1 MRRKIGRCTDILR
14 TKQISKK
21 KENKMKEKEYI
32 TKKELKT
39 EYGWNDSL
47 IFAFL
52 SPNSA
57 NKWKKEE
64 VEMVMESKAFQTS
77 FPKFLERRRKRKERE
92 EKRKEEERKR
102 EEEKKERDE
111 IAEFLSHF
119 DIGEMIERGKRIE
132 RRFVI
137 HVGPT
142 NSGKTYHAIQA
153 LKKAE
158 SGVYLGPLRLLALE
172 MFDSLNSQ
180 GFPCNLLTGEEKEC
194 VNEAKF
200 TASTIEMADYGKH
213 YEVAIIDEAQLIFDP
228 SRGGNWTKAILLLD
242 AEEIHICVAPEG
254 LKIISDLI
262 DEMGHPQE
270 IIEHERLAPLKFN
283 GVIKNISK
291 VKKGDALITFSRKG
305 VLSIAAE
312 LERLGVKAS
321 VIYGALPPASRREE
335 VRRFVAGETT
345 VVVATDAIGLGVSLP
360 IRRIIFCAT
369 HKYDGT
375 DTRQLKTSEVKQ
387 IAGRA
392 GRFGIYDEGYVV
404 TFDDP
409 KFIEKCLLEE
419 TESIEKLVLPF
430 PEEVLYSEYSLI
442 KLMLVWDLLPK
453 IKGIER
459 VDLSDPIFLYKHLP
473 PVPEFISKKEIFSYI
488 CCPVDTK
495 SDELVAYWRHCL
507 MAIFA
512 GKELPHPSF
521 ETYSLEGCELQYK
534 ALDVK
539 HQLLRR
545 LGIEDN
551 SMEEKLEL
559 CKKINEF
566 LKASKS
572 NFLRRCS
579 VCKKPLPLNYTY
591 GMCENCYNNRRWN
604 RYYDDDWF

>member
-1 MRRKIGRCTDILR
+1 MRQKA
-14 TKQISKK
+14 
-21 KENKMKEKEYI
+21 YV
-32 TKKELKT
+32 TKKELKE
-39 EYGWNDSL
+39 EYGWTDSL
-47 IFAFL
+47 ISSFL
-52 SPNSA
+52 PENEE
-57 NKWKKEE
+57 NKWEKTLVKRKMQTKKFQEAFARMQEKKRRKEE
-64 VEMVMESKAFQTS
+64 A
-77 FPKFLERRRKRKERE
+77 RRRREEE
-92 EKRKEEERKR
+92 EKRLEEERR
-102 EEEKKERDE
+102 ERDK

-119 DIGEMIERGKRIE
+119 DISEMIERGKRIE
-132 RRFVI
+132 RKFVL

-180 GFPCNLLTGEEKEC
+180 SFPCNLLTGEEKE
-194 VNEAKF
+194 EKEGAKY
-200 TASTIEMADYGKH
+200 TASTIEMADYSEH
-213 YEVAIIDEAQLIFDP
+213 YDVAIIDEAQLVTDP
-228 SRGGNWTKAILLLD
+228 ARGGNWTKAILLLD
-242 AEEIHICVAPEG
+242 ASEIHVCVAPEG
-254 LKIISDLI
+254 LEIVSGLI
-262 DEMGHPQE
+262 EKMGHPQE

-283 GVIKNISK
+283 GVMKNISK

-312 LERLGVKAS
+312 LERLGIKAS

-335 VRRFVAGETT
+335 VRRFVDGETT

-360 IRRIIFCAT
+360 IRRIIFCAVS
-369 HKYDGT
+369 KFDGT
-375 DTRQLKTSEVKQ
+375 KTRILNRGEVKQ

-392 GRFGIYDEGYVV
+392 GRFGIYDEGYVM
-404 TFDDP
+404 TFENP
-409 KFIEKCLLEE
+409 KLIEKCLLEE
-419 TESIEKLVLPF
+419 TESIEKIVLPF
-430 PEEVLYSEYSLI
+430 PEEVLYSEYDLI

-459 VDLSDPIFLYKHLP
+459 VDLTDPIYLYKHLP
-473 PVPEFISKKEIFSYI
+473 PVPPHVSKKEVYSYI

-495 SDELVAYWRHCL
+495 SDELVAYWRRCL

-534 ALDVK
+534 ALDIK

-579 VCKKPLPLNYTY
+579 VCKKPLPLNHPY
-591 GMCENCYNNRRWN
+591 GMCENCYNNQRWN
-604 RYYDDDWF
+604 RYGDWDW